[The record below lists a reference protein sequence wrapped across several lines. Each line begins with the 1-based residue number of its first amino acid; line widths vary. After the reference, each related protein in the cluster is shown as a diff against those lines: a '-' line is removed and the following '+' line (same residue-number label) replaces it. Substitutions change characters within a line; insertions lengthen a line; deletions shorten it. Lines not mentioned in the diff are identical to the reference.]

1 MIRRYTR
8 PEMGAVWED
17 ERRFSHWLRIEIAVA
32 EAMAR
37 RGTVPEEAV
46 RAIRASARFDVAR
59 IAEIESET
67 RHDVIAFLEC
77 VEESVGPDARWLHLG
92 LTSSDLLDTTLAL
105 QIREA
110 TALLA
115 REGRALAGALREKAL
130 RYKDLVAIGRTHGIY
145 AEPITYGIKFAA
157 WKLEI
162 ERALRR
168 VEEAAK
174 EAAVGKLSGAV
185 GTFAHNPPEIEEEVL
200 SALDLRPEPIA
211 SQIVHRD
218 RHAAYLA
225 ALALLGGSLE
235 KMATEIRAL
244 QKSDVG
250 EVEEPFRKKQ
260 KGSSAMPHKRNP
272 IVCERIA
279 GLARLLRGYA
289 LPAMENIALWH
300 ERDISHSSAERVIL
314 PDATILADYMLH
326 RFTEVI
332 RDLRIDEERVA
343 ENLCAARNGYGT
355 QALLLALARK
365 GLSRRD
371 AYRLVQKRA
380 HEALEEGTSLE
391 ELLVADEEVRAHLEE
406 DEIRRAFGLDTHRKH
421 VDYLL
426 RRAGVLA

>member
-1 MIRRYTR
+1 MSTLSI
-8 PEMGAVWED
+8 D
-17 ERRFSHWLRIEIAVA
+17 
-32 EAMAR
+32 
-37 RGTVPEEAV
+37 
-46 RAIRASARFDVAR
+46 
-59 IAEIESET
+59 
-67 RHDVIAFLEC
+67 
-77 VEESVGPDARWLHLG
+77 
-92 LTSSDLLDTTLAL
+92 LTDSRTIPA
-105 QIREA
+105 
-110 TALLA
+110 
-115 REGRALAGALREKAL
+115 
-130 RYKDLVAIGRTHGIY
+130 KDLVAIGRTHGIY

-174 EAAVGKLSGAV
+174 DAAVGKLSGAV

-200 SALDLRPEPIA
+200 ASLDLRPEPIA
-211 SQIVHRD
+211 SQVVHRD

-250 EVEEPFRKKQ
+250 EVEEPFREKQ

-279 GLARLLRGYA
+279 GMARLLRGYA

-380 HEALEEGTSLE
+380 HEAIEEGTNLE
-391 ELLVADEEVRAHLEE
+391 ELLVADEEVRAHLGE